1 VRWRIG
7 ISLIGLAFAAC
18 STRQAVLPPP
28 APAAP
33 PAPPPPAAAPA
44 PDATRQAEENLERVD
59 VSILQAGAPREGAP
73 TPLPDRV
80 SLRVRVVDAAGDPA
94 AGVVIVLRAM
104 SGGLE
109 RRATSGTDGD
119 ALFESL
125 ASGDYVVR
133 TQPAEISEL
142 ASIPLRLE
150 ATSPPDTLEIRLKAA
165 LPHQS
170 GFEKTLSRPLVEA

>member
-1 VRWRIG
+1 MRWRIG

-44 PDATRQAEENLERVD
+44 PDTTRQAEESLERVD
-59 VSILQAGAPREGAP
+59 VSILQAGAPREAAP

-80 SLRVRVVDAAGDPA
+80 SLR
-94 AGVVIVLRAM
+94 GV
-104 SGGLE
+104 E
-109 RRATSGTDGD
+109 RRATSGTDGY
-119 ALFESL
+119 AVFESL
-125 ASGDYVVR
+125 ASGDYLVS
-133 TQPAEISEL
+133 TQPAELSEL

-150 ATSPPDTLEIRLKAA
+150 ATSPPDTLEIQLKAA